1 MKKDIILFLVIS
13 AITISSA
20 FIVNQRAG
28 ADKDPKGFWA
38 IINSDCIGC
47 GGCATECVIP
57 SSAAK
62 AEIDQLSCIGLKDC
76 PAFYKT
82 TKGDFS
88 RGRENQN
95 CPTGALSRTEVGDG
109 KYKYT
114 VNKEKCIG
122 CGRCTRACQRKG
134 DGALTLVIDPDYCL
148 ECNECSIVAECP
160 KDAVVRTDLRKGKKK

>member
-13 AITISSA
+13 LLTISGA
-20 FIVNQRAG
+20 FIVNKRAG

-62 AEIDQLSCIGLKDC
+62 AEINQSICDGLEDC
-76 PAFYKT
+76 PAFYKN

-88 RGRENQN
+88 RGRDNQI
-95 CPTGALSRTEVGDG
+95 CPTGALKRTKLENG

-114 VNKEKCIG
+114 VDKEKCIG
-122 CGRCTRACQRKG
+122 CGKCTRACQKKG
-134 DGALTLVIDPDYCL
+134 EGALTLIIDPDYCL
-148 ECNECSIVAECP
+148 ECNECSIVPECP
-160 KDAVVRTDLRKGKKK
+160 KDAVVRTDVRKVGKK